1 MSYSVGLVST
11 TRVCKFSIGVEINEE
26 LKGNTQSSS
35 RLLLIVQC
43 VKADRHAVVAE
54 WLRRLTRNQ
63 FRSAGVG
70 SNPTDRECFSVLF
83 CNVETPFR

>member
-1 MSYSVGLVST
+1 MSYSVRLVLT
-11 TRVCKFSIGVEINEE
+11 TRVCMFSIGVEINEK

-70 SNPTDRECFSVLF
+70 SNPTDRECFIF
-83 CNVETPFR
+83 ARHGRC

>member
-1 MSYSVGLVST
+1 MSYSVRLVLT
-11 TRVCKFSIGVEINEE
+11 TRVCMFSIGVEINEK

-63 FRSAGVG
+63 FPSGSVG
-70 SNPTDRECFSVLF
+70 SNPTDCEHF
-83 CNVETPFR
+83 CASKASLVQW